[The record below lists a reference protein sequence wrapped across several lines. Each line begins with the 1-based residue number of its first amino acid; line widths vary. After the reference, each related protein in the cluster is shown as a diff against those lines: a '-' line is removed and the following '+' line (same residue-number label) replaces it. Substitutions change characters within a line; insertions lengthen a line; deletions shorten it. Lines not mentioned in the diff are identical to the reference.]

1 MTRYLLR
8 PRARRDLEEIWTYTA
23 RTWGPAQAE
32 TYIRQI
38 QHSCGLIADDP
49 RLGRS
54 CDDIRAG
61 YRKIRSGSHF
71 LFYRPTKDGVEIV
84 RILHSSLDFEQHL

>member
-8 PRARRDLEEIWTYTA
+8 PRAQRDLEEIWTYTA
-23 RTWGPAQAE
+23 GTWSPAQAE
-32 TYIRQI
+32 TYVRQV
-38 QHSCGLIADDP
+38 QHSCRMIAVDP

-61 YRKIRSGSHF
+61 YRKFRSGSHF
-71 LFYRPTKDGVEIV
+71 LFYRPIKDGVEIV
-84 RILHSSLDFEQHL
+84 RILHFSMDFEQHL